1 MREEAA
7 QPVEVEGQGADTPEG
22 NDLYTAFLDG
32 VPAEIHDQVIPA
44 LKAQDAEFTKR
55 FQSLSERTKPFD
67 ELGVFDRDIEEV
79 GSYLNL
85 ATALE
90 AAQSGDD
97 QAQAAVYEW
106 WDSIGDTLGFY
117 ENGGTSEESES
128 EFEVDDD
135 FDPYDR
141 NQLSK
146 LLADQIAEQV
156 GPLAQFIE
164 EQASTQQEQEALA
177 AAEAEVAGQI
187 EELRAEHDLSDD
199 VLQEVLEL
207 AEMFVEAD
215 NPVRAGFE
223 KYQSL
228 VSKGEANLF
237 QDKVQQPGT
246 PEGSGPA
253 AITPDAIT
261 SDNVKEKVL
270 ERLNQQKQLTG

>member
-1 MREEAA
+1 MSEEAA
-7 QPVEVEGQGADTPEG
+7 QPVEGQGADAPEG

-32 VPAEIHDQVIPA
+32 VPAEIHEQVIPA

-67 ELGVFDRDIEEV
+67 ELGVFDRDVEEV

-85 ATALE
+85 ATTLE
-90 AAQSGDD
+90 AAQQGDQ
-97 QAQAAVYEW
+97 QAQEAVYEW
-106 WDSIGDTLGFY
+106 WDSIGDALGFY
-117 ENGGTSEESES
+117 EGQSDGEESDS
-128 EFEVDDD
+128 DRDVDDD

-141 NQLSK
+141 NQLTK

-156 GPLAQFIE
+156 GPIAEFV
-164 EQASTQQEQEALA
+164 EQQAMTQQEQEALA
-177 AAEAEVAGQI
+177 SAEAEVVGQI
-187 EELRAEHDLSDD
+187 EALQSEHNLSDD

-215 NPVRAGFE
+215 NPVQAGFE

-228 VSKGEANLF
+228 VGKGEANLF
-237 QDKVQQPGT
+237 QEKIQQPGT

-253 AITPDAIT
+253 AMTPDAIT
-261 SDNVKEKVL
+261 SANVKEKVL
-270 ERLNQQKQLTG
+270 ERLNQQTQLTG

>member
-1 MREEAA
+1 MSEEAA
-7 QPVEVEGQGADTPEG
+7 QPVEGQGADAPEG

-32 VPAEIHDQVIPA
+32 VPAEIHEQVIPA

-67 ELGVFDRDIEEV
+67 ELGVFDRDVEEV

-85 ATALE
+85 ATTLE
-90 AAQSGDD
+90 AAQQGDQ
-97 QAQAAVYEW
+97 QAQEAVYEW
-106 WDSIGDTLGFY
+106 WDSIGDALGFY
-117 ENGGTSEESES
+117 EGQSDGEESDS
-128 EFEVDDD
+128 DLDVDDD

-141 NQLSK
+141 NQLTK

-156 GPLAQFIE
+156 GPIAEFV
-164 EQASTQQEQEALA
+164 EQQAMTQQEQEALA
-177 AAEAEVAGQI
+177 SAEAEVVGQI
-187 EELRAEHDLSDD
+187 EALQSEHNLSDD

-215 NPVRAGFE
+215 NPVQAGFE

-228 VSKGEANLF
+228 VGKGEANLF
-237 QDKVQQPGT
+237 QEKIQQPGT

-253 AITPDAIT
+253 AMTPDAIT
-261 SDNVKEKVL
+261 SANVKEKVL
-270 ERLNQQKQLTG
+270 ERLNQQTQLTG

>member
-1 MREEAA
+1 MSEEAA

-90 AAQSGDD
+90 AAQTGDD

-117 ENGGTSEESES
+117 ENGGTGEESES

>member
-1 MREEAA
+1 MSEEAA
-7 QPVEVEGQGADTPEG
+7 QPVEGQGADTPEG

-117 ENGGTSEESES
+117 ETGGVGEESDS
-128 EFEVDDD
+128 EFDVDDD
-135 FDPYDR
+135 FDPYDKS
-141 NQLSK
+141 QLTQ
-146 LLADQIAEQV
+146 LLADQIAEHV
-156 GPLAQFIE
+156 GPIAQFVE
-164 EQASTQQEQEALA
+164 NQEMTQQEQEAMA
-177 AAEAEVAGQI
+177 QAEAEVSGQI
-187 EELRAEHDLSDD
+187 DELLAEHDLSED

-207 AEMFVEAD
+207 AEMFIDSD
-215 NPVRAGFE
+215 NPVMAGFE

-228 VSKGEANLF
+228 VGKGEANLF
-237 QDKVQQPGT
+237 QEKLNQPGT

-253 AITPDAIT
+253 AMTPDAVT
-261 SDNVKEKVL
+261 SENVKEKVL

>member
-1 MREEAA
+1 MSEEAA
-7 QPVEVEGQGADTPEG
+7 QPVEGQGADAPEG

-32 VPAEIHDQVIPA
+32 VPAEIHEQVIPA

-67 ELGVFDRDIEEV
+67 ELGVFDRDVEEV

-85 ATALE
+85 ATTLE
-90 AAQSGDD
+90 AAQQGDQ
-97 QAQAAVYEW
+97 QAQEAVYEW
-106 WDSIGDTLGFY
+106 WDSIGDALGFY
-117 ENGGTSEESES
+117 ESQSDGEESDS
-128 EFEVDDD
+128 DFDVDDD

-141 NQLSK
+141 NQLTK

-156 GPLAQFIE
+156 GPIAEFV
-164 EQASTQQEQEALA
+164 EQQAMTQQEQEALA
-177 AAEAEVAGQI
+177 SAEAEVVGQI
-187 EELRAEHDLSDD
+187 EALQSEHNLSDD

-215 NPVRAGFE
+215 NPVQAGFE

-228 VSKGEANLF
+228 VGKGEANLF
-237 QDKVQQPGT
+237 QEKIQQPGT

-253 AITPDAIT
+253 AMTPDAIT
-261 SDNVKEKVL
+261 SANVKEKVL
-270 ERLNQQKQLTG
+270 ERLNQQTQLTG

>member
-1 MREEAA
+1 MSEEAA
-7 QPVEVEGQGADTPEG
+7 QPVEGQGADTPEG

-117 ENGGTSEESES
+117 ETGGVGEESDS
-128 EFEVDDD
+128 EFDVDDD
-135 FDPYDR
+135 FDPYDKS
-141 NQLSK
+141 QLTQ

-156 GPLAQFIE
+156 GPIAQFVE
-164 EQASTQQEQEALA
+164 HQAMTQQEQEAIA
-177 AAEAEVAGQI
+177 QAEAEVSGQI
-187 EELRAEHDLSDD
+187 DELLAEHDLSED

-207 AEMFVEAD
+207 AEMFIDSD
-215 NPVRAGFE
+215 NPVMAGFE

-228 VSKGEANLF
+228 VGKGEANLF
-237 QDKVQQPGT
+237 QEKLNQPGT

-253 AITPDAIT
+253 AMTPDAVT
-261 SDNVKEKVL
+261 SENVKEKVL

>member
-1 MREEAA
+1 MSEEAA

-117 ENGGTSEESES
+117 ETGGVGEESDS
-128 EFEVDDD
+128 EFDVDDD
-135 FDPYDR
+135 FDPYDKS
-141 NQLSK
+141 QLTQ

-156 GPLAQFIE
+156 GPIAQFVE
-164 EQASTQQEQEALA
+164 HQAMTQQEQEAMA
-177 AAEAEVAGQI
+177 QAEAEVSGQI
-187 EELRAEHDLSDD
+187 DELLAEHDLSED

-207 AEMFVEAD
+207 AEMFIDSD
-215 NPVRAGFE
+215 NPVMAGFE

-228 VSKGEANLF
+228 VGKGEANLF
-237 QDKVQQPGT
+237 QEKLNQPGT

-253 AITPDAIT
+253 AMTPDAVT
-261 SDNVKEKVL
+261 SENVKEKVL

>member
-1 MREEAA
+1 MSEEAA
-7 QPVEVEGQGADTPEG
+7 QPVEGQGADTPEG

-117 ENGGTSEESES
+117 ETGGVGEESDS
-128 EFEVDDD
+128 EFDVDDD
-135 FDPYDR
+135 FDPYDKS
-141 NQLSK
+141 QLTQ

-156 GPLAQFIE
+156 GPIAQFVE
-164 EQASTQQEQEALA
+164 HQAMTQQEQEAMA
-177 AAEAEVAGQI
+177 QAEAEVSGQI
-187 EELRAEHDLSDD
+187 DELLAEHDLSED

-207 AEMFVEAD
+207 AEMFIDSD
-215 NPVRAGFE
+215 NPVMAGFE

-228 VSKGEANLF
+228 VGKGEANLF
-237 QDKVQQPGT
+237 QEKLNQPGT

-253 AITPDAIT
+253 AMTPDAVT
-261 SDNVKEKVL
+261 SENVKEKVL

>member
-1 MREEAA
+1 MSEEAA

>member
-1 MREEAA
+1 MSEEAA
-7 QPVEVEGQGADTPEG
+7 QPVEGQGADAPEG
-22 NDLYTAFLDG
+22 NDLYTSFLDG
-32 VPAEIHDQVIPA
+32 VPNEIHDQVIPA

-55 FQSLSERTKPFD
+55 FQSLSERTKPFE
-67 ELGVFDRDIEEV
+67 ELGVFEREAEEV
-79 GSYLNL
+79 GSYLSL
-85 ATALE
+85 ASALE
-90 AAQSGDD
+90 AAQEGDE

-106 WDSIGDTLGFY
+106 WDSVGETLGFY
-117 ENGGTSEESES
+117 ETGGDGEESES

-164 EQASTQQEQEALA
+164 EQAMTQQEQEALA

-187 EELRAEHDLSDD
+187 EELRSEHDLSEE

-207 AEMFVEAD
+207 AEMFVESD

-228 VSKGEANLF
+228 VGKGEANLF
-237 QDKVQQPGT
+237 NEKVNQPGT

-253 AITPDAIT
+253 ALTPEAIT
-261 SDNVKEKVL
+261 SENVKEKVL
-270 ERLNQQKQLTG
+270 ERLNQQTQLTG

>member
-1 MREEAA
+1 MSEEAA
-7 QPVEVEGQGADTPEG
+7 QPVEVEGQGADAPEG
-22 NDLYTAFLDG
+22 NDLYASFLDG

-67 ELGVFDRDIEEV
+67 ELGVFDRDVDEV
-79 GSYLNL
+79 SSYLNL

-90 AAQSGDD
+90 AAQQGDA
-97 QAQAAVYEW
+97 QAQAGVYEW
-106 WDSIGDTLGFY
+106 WDSIGDALGFY
-117 ENGGTSEESES
+117 ETGGANDESDS
-128 EFEVDDD
+128 DFEVDDD
-135 FDPYDR
+135 FDPYDKS
-141 NQLSK
+141 QLTQ

-156 GPLAQFIE
+156 GPIAQFV
-164 EQASTQQEQEALA
+164 EQQAMTQQEQEALA

-187 EELRAEHDLSDD
+187 EELQSEHDLSEE

-207 AEMFVEAD
+207 AEMFIDSD

-228 VSKGEANLF
+228 VGKGEANLF
-237 QDKVQQPGT
+237 QEKLNQPGT

-253 AITPDAIT
+253 AITPDAVT

-270 ERLNQQKQLTG
+270 ERLNQQRQLTG